1 MAAWANLTY
10 CTFMISAKKI
20 NEVIRQAGF
29 PLKKRAAVTE
39 IINFGLEQFR
49 EYKTKFYYSHTGKKI
64 KKPRPSHTT
73 KIGRYD
79 QKGARTILI
88 SALRR
93 AWMVGFD
100 EAPTLNNKKNYDSDF
115 FKFAQ
120 NIMALEGIGDIH
132 AHLEEYWS
140 IRKKTAEN
148 GLNPEKKATFLGEFL

>member
-1 MAAWANLTY
+1 
-10 CTFMISAKKI
+10 MISAKKI

-88 SALRR
+88 SRNIKKLKQII
-93 AWMVGFD
+93 D
-100 EAPTLNNKKNYDSDF
+100 NKSST
-115 FKFAQ
+115 
-120 NIMALEGIGDIH
+120 
-132 AHLEEYWS
+132 AHQ
-140 IRKKTAEN
+140 AEI
-148 GLNPEKKATFLGEFL
+148 